1 MNYERN
7 TKKHIT
13 LPVPGTD
20 MSIPAT
26 VICGS
31 VPGKTIT
38 ISAGV
43 HSRAYAES
51 GGIILYQTISLGVEK
66 GKPMIT
72 YGELTE
78 EG

>member
-1 MNYERN
+1 M
-7 TKKHIT
+7 KKHT
-13 LPVPGTD
+13 ALSVPGTD
-20 MSIPAT
+20 MAIPAT
-26 VICGS
+26 IICGS
-31 VPGKTIT
+31 VPGNIIT
-38 ISAGV
+38 AGV
-43 HSRAYAES
+43 HSREYAES

>member
-1 MNYERN
+1 M
-7 TKKHIT
+7 KKHT
-13 LPVPGTD
+13 ALSVPGTD
-20 MSIPAT
+20 MTIPVT
-26 VICGS
+26 MICDS
-31 VPGKTIT
+31 VPGNIIT

-66 GKPMIT
+66 GKPMIA

>member
-7 TKKHIT
+7 TIKHIT
-13 LPVPGTD
+13 FPVPGTD
-20 MSIPAT
+20 MSIPVT
-26 VICGS
+26 MICDS
-31 VPGKTIT
+31 VPGNIIT
-38 ISAGV
+38 AGV
-43 HSRAYAES
+43 HSREYAES

-66 GKPMIT
+66 GKPMIA